1 MFAIYKRELSSYF
14 SSPVGYVV
22 TAAFMVFCGIF
33 FYIECLYAGT
43 SNMYGVFQSMFF
55 IVLFL
60 MPLLTMKLF
69 AEDRKNKTDQALL
82 TSPVK
87 IHSIVAAKFLSALTL
102 LAVCLLSYIAEGIIL
117 SCIGSPDWGV
127 ILGNV
132 IGMLLMGSCFIA
144 IGVFL
149 SSLTENIIIA
159 AVFSFLANVMI
170 SMVDSISSTLSWDFL
185 KDTLNAVSFQVKYR
199 SFAMGLVSLSDV
211 VFFVS
216 ITILFLFLTDRV
228 IDRRRWA

>member
-22 TAAFMVFCGIF
+22 TAAFMMFCGVF

-60 MPLLTMKLF
+60 MPLLTMRLF
-69 AEDRKNKTDQALL
+69 ADDRKNRTDQALL
-82 TSPVK
+82 TSPVS
-87 IHSIVAAKFLSALTL
+87 IRSIVTAKFLSALTM
-102 LAVCLLSYIAEGIIL
+102 LAVCLLSYVAEGIIL

-127 ILGNV
+127 LLGNI
-132 IGMLLMGSCFIA
+132 IGMLLMGASFIA

-149 SSLTENIIIA
+149 SSLTENVIIA

-170 SMVDSISSTLSWDFL
+170 SMIDSVSSTISWDFL
-185 KDTLNAVSFQVKYR
+185 KDVLNSVSFQMKYR
-199 SFAMGLVSLSDV
+199 SFAMGLISLGDV
-211 VFFVS
+211 VFFIS
-216 ITILFLFLTDRV
+216 ITVFFLFLTDRI